1 MKLTV
6 PDMSCNHCKM
16 RIIGALKS
24 LPGIGEIEVDV
35 DKKTV
40 DISGN
45 TDIKAVKKAIKDAG
59 YSVSE

>member
-16 RIIGALKS
+16 RIINALKS
-24 LPGIGEIEVDV
+24 LPGMGDIEVDV

-40 DISGN
+40 EITGN
-45 TDIKAVKKAIKDAG
+45 TDIKDVKKAITDAG

>member
-1 MKLTV
+1 MIVTV

-16 RIIGALKS
+16 RIIDALKS
-24 LPGIGEIEVDV
+24 LPGIGSIAVDV

-40 DISGN
+40 EISGN
-45 TDIKAVKKAIKDAG
+45 TDIREVKKAIEDAG